1 MPSTSLVRSRC
12 FRHTF
17 FFSSRRR
24 HTRCGRDWSSDVCS
38 SDLFTTNDGNG
49 PRSGRTEKIH
59 SSERIVRSSVTDDD
73 PHVCRVDHKRIMHK
87 LEGMFDQ
94 WDGSPAAQVPQKVRP
109 DERSMIR
116 RTDSRQHQTP
126 ARSCGLC
133 RALDLCSCVL
143 EQLRDP
149 IRLLL
154 DSVVYV
160 IRMRRASDCRLRDCF
175 HGPPSRYQNHDSG
188 RPQPATAL
196 TPKLSLTASLV
207 VLRSVE
213 RGRGRVPR
221 SPPHERRG
229 GGPLPCGPLSR
240 EKRGSSGG

>member
-1 MPSTSLVRSRC
+1 MGC
-12 FRHTF
+12 A
-17 FFSSRRR
+17 
-24 HTRCGRDWSSDVCS
+24 
-38 SDLFTTNDGNG
+38 
-49 PRSGRTEKIH
+49 PRSSQTKKIH

-116 RTDSRQHQTP
+116 GTASCQHQTP

-133 RALDLCSCVL
+133 RALDLCSRVL

-160 IRMRRASDCRLRDCF
+160 IRMRRASDCRLRDCL

-196 TPKLSLTASLV
+196 TPKVSLMASLAA
-207 VLRSVE
+207 LRSVE
-213 RGRGRVPR
+213 RDRGRVPR

-229 GGPLPCGPLSR
+229 GASSSCGPLYR
-240 EKRGSSGG
+240 EKSDSSAR